1 MATSTDK
8 PVTRRTLAVHPRH
21 NRRILV
27 TIGPRDTISFR
38 LERERGDGAALPIVH
53 LYDQAERAKAC
64 AAAGITTAD
73 IGPCKNP
80 RTRGCV

>member
-8 PVTRRTLAVHPRH
+8 AVTRRTVGVHPRH
-21 NRRILV
+21 NRRVLV
-27 TIGPRDTISFR
+27 TVGPRDVIYLR
-38 LERERGDGAALPIVH
+38 LERERGEGKPLDLFH
-53 LYDQAERAKAC
+53 LYDQAERVKAC

-80 RTRGCV
+80 TRRGCV

>member
-8 PVTRRTLAVHPRH
+8 PVTRRTLGVHPRH
-21 NRRILV
+21 GKRILV
-27 TIGPRDTISFR
+27 TIGPRDYISFR
-38 LERERGDGAALPIVH
+38 LERERGEGASLSIVH
-53 LYDQAERAKAC
+53 LYDQAERVKAC

-80 RTRGCV
+80 TRRGAV